1 MKLPTYHPEF
11 AEFFKSVSFSDFFG
25 SGDGISLNLRHCT
38 LYEKYEKFNNKI
50 IPRHVGK
57 GLLRTQVSNVK
68 AWSYLDVYRGKQDP
82 RGVCLI
88 QEQFDCVYLL
98 YFNQITG
105 TDIYGVADNW

>member
-11 AEFFKSVSFSDFFG
+11 AEFFQSVSLSDFFEN
-25 SGDGISLNLRHCT
+25 GDGISLNLRHCT
-38 LYEKYEKFNNKI
+38 LYEKKDNI
-50 IPRHVGK
+50 IVPRYVIK

-68 AWSYLDVYRGKQDP
+68 AWSYLDVYRGRQNP